1 MSLSATV
8 QKCAGGKMENTQIKA
23 VEAIIETLNVRQKTI
38 GELQELIEKLNKQL
52 EAVKEALK

>member
-1 MSLSATV
+1 
-8 QKCAGGKMENTQIKA
+8 MENTQIKA